1 MKLTCAYCGHHSLQL
16 VRDYAGALYTR
27 CPRCY
32 RANPFYRLDPSNLAK
47 KGRAA
52 LARSGRA
59 TSRDTA
65 ENSASAS
72 IGSRT
77 L

>member
-32 RANPFYRLDPSNLAK
+32 RTNPFYRLNPSNLTK
-47 KGRAA
+47 KGKA
-52 LARSGRA
+52 G

-72 IGSRT
+72 VGSRT

>member
-1 MKLTCAYCGHHSLQL
+1 MKLTCACCGHHSLQL

-32 RANPFYRLDPSNLAK
+32 RANPFYRLDPSNLT
-47 KGRAA
+47 
-52 LARSGRA
+52 RSGRA
-59 TSRDTA
+59 TSRDPV